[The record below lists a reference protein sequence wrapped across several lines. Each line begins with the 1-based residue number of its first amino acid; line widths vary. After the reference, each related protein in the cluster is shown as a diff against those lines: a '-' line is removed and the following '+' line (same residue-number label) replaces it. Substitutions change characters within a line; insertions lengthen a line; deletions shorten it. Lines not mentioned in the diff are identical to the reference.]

1 MSLINLIKN
10 LDNTEKT
17 ISLGVETTK
26 ILRYTFVEKDTDAI
40 STDIIDLA
48 IAIKDGIDF
57 IYKKNK
63 RDALIESIRFD
74 NLISLGF
81 SNYENAIDTYDQDID
96 RFFKDFN
103 IEEKYRLLEIT
114 DERKSIE
121 IAKPIFGANNG
132 VNAFPHPY
140 QLRLK
145 NILLGELSTNYNQRI
160 LVTMPTGAGKTVL
173 AMETLVDI
181 FRTFR
186 KDKNCVQVVWVVDS
200 KELSEQSLQS
210 FQKIWKQ
217 KGDREIWAQRYFD
230 SFKTLDNS
238 DHNKITFA
246 AFTLLTP
253 RIENQDKHAIDL
265 LSNTD
270 FLIIDEAHGANANT
284 YQKVIL
290 KYRELNP
297 KGQIIG
303 LTATPFRNDDSEYSS
318 LKGMFHSYLE
328 LLDENLKKV
337 ESPIEYLMER
347 KYLANLNFEILNS
360 ERNNSSNSDFYRN
373 LHESVLTECINIL
386 SRRENTIIFAESKS
400 HAIALNLYL
409 RHNNIENELIVGE
422 THPTKRKEYLS
433 RFGSKGDSLSILVN
447 HQILSTG
454 IDVPGMNS
462 IMILSIINS
471 PTLALQIIGRAM
483 RGKLNGGNE
492 TNTIY
497 LTRDNQNKLQEYKIL
512 ENQVLRN

>member
-10 LDNTEKT
+10 LDSTEKT
-17 ISLGVETTK
+17 NSLGAETTK
-26 ILRYTFVEKDTDAI
+26 ILRYTFAEKDTDAI
-40 STDIIDLA
+40 STDLIDLA
-48 IAIKDGIDF
+48 VAIKDGMDF

-63 RDALIESIRFD
+63 RDSLIESIRFD
-74 NLISLGF
+74 KLKSLGF
-81 SNYENAIDTYDQDID
+81 NNYEHAIDTYEKDID
-96 RFFKDFN
+96 RFFNDFN

-121 IAKPIFGANNG
+121 IARPIYGDNNG

-145 NILLGELSTNYNQRI
+145 NILLNDLHRNYNQRI

-173 AMETLVDI
+173 AMETLVDV
-181 FRTFR
+181 FRNFKTDR
-186 KDKNCVQVVWVVDS
+186 NCIQVAWVVDS
-200 KELSEQSLQS
+200 KELCEQSLQS
-210 FQKIWKQ
+210 FQKIWRQ
-217 KGDREIWAQRYFD
+217 KGDREVWAQRYFD
-230 SFKTLDNS
+230 SFKSLDNS
-238 DHNKITFA
+238 NHDKITFA
-246 AFTLLTP
+246 AFSLLTP
-253 RIENQDKHAIDL
+253 RIETENKQAIDFL
-265 LSNTD
+265 RNTD

-303 LTATPFRNDDSEYSS
+303 LTATPYRNDDSEYSS

-328 LLDENLKKV
+328 LLDDNLKKV
-337 ESPIEYLMER
+337 ESPMEYLIDR
-347 KYLANLNFEILNS
+347 KYLANINFEILNS
-360 ERNNSSNSDFYRN
+360 ERSQSSNSEFYRN
-373 LHESVLTECINIL
+373 LHQSVKKECENIL
-386 SRRENTIIFAESKS
+386 ERNENTIIFAESKS

-409 RHNNIENELIVGE
+409 KHNNIDNELIVGE
-422 THPTKRKEYLS
+422 THPTKRKEYLQ
-433 RFGSKGDSLSILVN
+433 RFGSKTDSLSILVN

-462 IMILSIINS
+462 IMILSNINS